1 MPKLPTGAPSFL
13 ACLVTG
19 LIELIRSVLG
29 KKLQEADMPSLKN
42 NHITLSIVSHGQLSL
57 VCNLLRDLQKF
68 ELLETSIILTINIQ
82 EELSALKEFRN
93 LPITIIQNNQPKG
106 FGENHNSAFEARKC
120 DFFVIINPDI
130 RIGEFNKIALL
141 GPFQDA
147 GIGAIAPLVL
157 SPAGH
162 TEDSARRFPSL
173 TRLIKRTVFGKREP
187 DYAWNDKPIDVDWVA
202 GMFVVYRSAAFEGIG
217 GFDPRYFMYM
227 EDADICLRLKRAGW
241 RTVLQPAC
249 SVVHDARRASRRS
262 LRHLRWHLASAF
274 RFLFL

>member
-1 MPKLPTGAPSFL
+1 MTDRFDINAKI
-13 ACLVTG
+13 V
-19 LIELIRSVLG
+19 
-29 KKLQEADMPSLKN
+29 
-42 NHITLSIVSHGQLSL
+42 LSIVSHGQLTL
-57 VCNLLRDLQKF
+57 ICDLLRDLQ
-68 ELLETSIILTINIQ
+68 ELEMVGASIILTINIP
-82 EELSALKEFRN
+82 EELSVLDEFPN
-93 LPITIIQNNQPKG
+93 LSITIIQNNHPKG
-106 FGENHNSAFEARKC
+106 FGENHNSAFEASKC
-120 DFFVIINPDI
+120 DFFVIVNPDI
-130 RIGEFNKIALL
+130 RLNEFSIIALL
-141 GPFQDA
+141 GPFQDP

-187 DYAWNDKPIDVDWVA
+187 DYAWSDKPIDVDWVA

-217 GFDPRYFMYM
+217 GFDSRYFMYM

-274 RFLFL
+274 RFLFLPARRVPSSEPVCRQQRGQ